1 MPRSIIFDM
10 DGTLFDSRTAIVPA
24 AMDAFR
30 QVIQESGVDVPLP
43 GEQDITSH
51 IGESSRQF
59 YLNITPPALH
69 AHVDRV
75 SELVRAGEKRRIET
89 GQTKLFPGVAETLRL
104 LKESGRS
111 IGYYSNSGPGY
122 FYTVLKAHGILDL
135 ADAATCFGESKATK
149 AEMVRAL
156 KPRLQGDSLAVVGDR
171 LHDVEAARANGAL
184 AVGVLYGFALPGE
197 LAKADIRIERFDLLP
212 DVLRER

>member
-1 MPRSIIFDM
+1 M

-43 GEQDITSH
+43 SEQDVTGH

-59 YLNITPPALH
+59 YVNITPPALH
-69 AHVDRV
+69 AHVDLV
-75 SELVRAGEKRRIET
+75 AELVRAGEKHLIET
-89 GQTKLFPGVAETLRL
+89 RKTKLFPGVPETLKL
-104 LKESGRS
+104 LKERGHS

-122 FYTVLKAHGILDL
+122 FYTVLRAHGIFEL
-135 ADAATCFGESKATK
+135 ADAATCFGETNVSK
-149 AEMVRAL
+149 AEMVRNL
-156 KPRLQGDSLAVVGDR
+156 RPSLRGERLAVVGDR
-171 LHDVEAARANGAL
+171 AHDIEAARANGAI

-197 LAKADIRIERFDLLP
+197 LARADFRLERFDLLP
-212 DVLRER
+212 DVLTEK

>member
-1 MPRSIIFDM
+1 M

-43 GEQDITSH
+43 SEVDVTRH

-75 SELVRAGEKRRIET
+75 AELVRAGEKKRVET

-104 LKESGRS
+104 LKEAGRS
-111 IGYYSNSGPGY
+111 LAYYSNSGPGY
-122 FYTVLKAHGILDL
+122 FYTVLRSHGILDI
-135 ADAATCFGESKATK
+135 ADAATCFGETKAGK
-149 AEMVRAL
+149 AEMVAAL
-156 KPRLQGDSLAVVGDR
+156 KPKLGGGPLAVVGDR
-171 LHDVEAARANGAL
+171 LHDIDAARANNAL

-212 DVLRER
+212 DVLAEK